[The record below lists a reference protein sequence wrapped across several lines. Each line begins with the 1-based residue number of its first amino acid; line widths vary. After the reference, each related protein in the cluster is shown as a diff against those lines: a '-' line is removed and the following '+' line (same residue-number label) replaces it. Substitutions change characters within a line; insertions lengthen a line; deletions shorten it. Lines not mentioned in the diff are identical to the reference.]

1 MVASRRLN
9 VSSAPRF
16 FSKLLARNI
25 AITAGTAGV
34 ESRAVNGAVISVAM
48 MSSYESTANWSN
60 AILPFSQLRYN
71 VLRILNGLGIPRSLS
86 YVFMAEAQHAY
97 KQLVLKNASSI
108 DEVYARFVTAVLGNT
123 PQQARFFSV
132 SQETLL
138 NAIDQILAYLGLTLP
153 SASVE
158 SV

>member
-48 MSSYESTANWSN
+48 TVTDLTKSLKSYSDAETY
-60 AILPFSQLRYN
+60 IY
-71 VLRILNGLGIPRSLS
+71 II
-86 YVFMAEAQHAY
+86 VFY
-97 KQLVLKNASSI
+97 
-108 DEVYARFVTAVLGNT
+108 Y
-123 PQQARFFSV
+123 
-132 SQETLL
+132 
-138 NAIDQILAYLGLTLP
+138 
-153 SASVE
+153 
-158 SV
+158 